1 LVVASL
7 LLPDWGLHLVV
18 LDLPPLLR
26 LLWLD
31 TALSHLPPH
40 QSLEWAVE
48 LGYSEL
54 LELVLWHLPLLRLP
68 LVRQQ

>member
-7 LLPDWGLHLVV
+7 PLLDWGLHLVV
-18 LDLPPLLR
+18 LGLLLLR
-26 LLWLD
+26 IHLL
-31 TALSHLPPH
+31 
-40 QSLEWAVE
+40 LEWEVE

-68 LVRQQ
+68 LVRLR

>member
-7 LLPDWGLHLVV
+7 LLLDWGLHLVV
-18 LDLPPLLR
+18 LDLPLLPFPLL
-26 LLWLD
+26 
-31 TALSHLPPH
+31 
-40 QSLEWAVE
+40 LEWEVE

>member
-18 LDLPPLLR
+18 LDLPLLR
-26 LLWLD
+26 THPL
-31 TALSHLPPH
+31 
-40 QSLEWAVE
+40 LEWAVE
-48 LGYSEL
+48 LGYSGL

>member
-18 LDLPPLLR
+18 LDLPLLPFPLL
-26 LLWLD
+26 
-31 TALSHLPPH
+31 
-40 QSLEWAVE
+40 LEWVE
-48 LGYSEL
+48 ALGYSEL